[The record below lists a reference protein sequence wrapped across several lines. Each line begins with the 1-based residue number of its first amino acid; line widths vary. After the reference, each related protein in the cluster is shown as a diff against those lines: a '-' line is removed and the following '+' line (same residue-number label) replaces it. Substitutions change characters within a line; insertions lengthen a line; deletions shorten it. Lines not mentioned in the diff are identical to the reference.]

1 MCVYARVT
9 KTQMR
14 TLNVN
19 LYDDIIAIV
28 TVGSFTLV
36 VSLVRLFHVLN
47 QQFRVAVVGL
57 ISAARQASVDL

>member
-1 MCVYARVT
+1 
-9 KTQMR
+9 MR
-14 TLNVN
+14 TLDVN